1 MTAARIDHYPQQQFS
16 QGYAI
21 EELETDQSLHLVT
34 TGQVLGNVK
43 TPANDHF
50 SIPNHS
56 YRTISRAEVDEMFE
70 QDRQAIIETAI
81 KGRTIDLG
89 STALESIFVFNP
101 DKQTEAPELA

>member
-1 MTAARIDHYPQQQFS
+1 
-16 QGYAI
+16 
-21 EELETDQSLHLVT
+21 
-34 TGQVLGNVK
+34 
-43 TPANDHF
+43 
-50 SIPNHS
+50 
-56 YRTISRAEVDEMFE
+56 MFE